1 MKVLHLSSEASWRGG
16 EQQIA
21 YLLTELQKLNVD
33 VMVACKKGSP
43 FEDFC
48 TQERIP
54 YKAINFSHQYAP
66 GTALKIKNICNQF
79 QADILHMHSS
89 KSHGAGVIA
98 TLLGAKANLVL
109 SRRVDFPVKQGM
121 LSQFKY
127 NFEGIKRI
135 ICVSDAIKNITAKG
149 IKDSTKLVTVH
160 SGIDID
166 KFHPE
171 SVNKS
176 ILHTQFNIPT
186 DKIIIGNT
194 SALAPHKD
202 YFTFIDTAEILLKE
216 HKNLH
221 FCIIGKGK
229 LKEEIESYIQKK
241 QLSEHFTLTG
251 FINNIPEVL
260 PALDMFLMTSETEGL
275 GTSILDAFAAKVP
288 VVATAAGGIPEMII
302 HKKTGMLAPI
312 KDAENLARNVNEL
325 LANANLRAELIA
337 GAYQHLQ
344 SFSKEQTALKT
355 LEIYKEILSEK
366 ATGN

>member
-21 YLLTELQKLNVD
+21 YLITELQKLNVD

-48 TQERIP
+48 IQEHIP

-66 GTALKIKNICNQF
+66 GTALKIKNICNEF

-109 SRRVDFPVKQGM
+109 SRRVDFPVKQGK

-127 NFEGIKRI
+127 NFDGIKRI
-135 ICVSDAIKNITAKG
+135 ICVSDAIKDITARG
-149 IKDSTKLVTVH
+149 IKDSSKLVTVH

-202 YFTFIDTAEILLKE
+202 YFTFINTADILLKSN
-216 HKNLH
+216 KNLH

-229 LKEEIESYIQKK
+229 LKGEIENYIQKK
-241 QLSEHFTLTG
+241 QLTENFTLTG
-251 FINNIPEVL
+251 FINNIPDVL
-260 PALDMFLMTSETEGL
+260 PALDLFLMTSETEGL
-275 GTSILDAFAAKVP
+275 GTSILDAFASKVP
-288 VVATAAGGIPEMII
+288 VVATAAGGIPEMVI
-302 HKKTGMLAPI
+302 HKKTGMIAPI
-312 KDAENLARNVNEL
+312 KDVETLAKNVKEVFADLNLQKDIVS
-325 LANANLRAELIA
+325 
-337 GAYQHLQ
+337 GAFKHLH

-355 LEIYKEILSEK
+355 LEIYKQILSEK
-366 ATGN
+366 AIKS